1 MTLRLSTLCDDNP
14 KSHHARQQPNA
25 AHRIVRMGDCDIGT
39 PTVKIKEIVREI
51 ASLKNANVAAEVE
64 IRNGTY

>member
-1 MTLRLSTLCDDNP
+1 
-14 KSHHARQQPNA
+14 
-25 AHRIVRMGDCDIGT
+25 MGDCDIGT